1 MSLFVSSILLL
12 LVSHPQEIAAT
23 TSKSN
28 VGTHAT
34 FSKVMTYDQMIE
46 QLTNDLQ
53 LSSTKARQKLESSDK
68 IVHTVTRNRATFRV
82 LSHTVMVNKAY
93 KPTMRFYC
101 ETSESGHFR
110 AIKRIIAIN
119 LVREDQEVAKA
130 FSGTVYVNLEE
141 ANRIYYI
148 VNGDFFNQGTTSWQI
163 GSTSG
168 VDSALD
174 LRFTTKDAESHY
186 QYSYS
191 EHRITF

>member
-1 MSLFVSSILLL
+1 MNKVKILMSLFVSSILLL
-12 LVSHPQEIAAT
+12 LVSYPQEIAAT

-28 VGTHAT
+28 VGIHAT

-68 IVHTVTRNRATFRV
+68 IVHTVTRNRAIFRV
-82 LSHTVMVNKAY
+82 LSHTVTVNKTY

-110 AIKRIIAIN
+110 AIKRIVAIN
-119 LVREDQEVAKA
+119 LVREDQKVAKA

-148 VNGDFFNQGTTSWQI
+148 VNGDRHDFME
-163 GSTSG
+163 
-168 VDSALD
+168 
-174 LRFTTKDAESHY
+174 K
-186 QYSYS
+186 
-191 EHRITF
+191 RINEWCRQCARSKVYYKGCREPLPIQL